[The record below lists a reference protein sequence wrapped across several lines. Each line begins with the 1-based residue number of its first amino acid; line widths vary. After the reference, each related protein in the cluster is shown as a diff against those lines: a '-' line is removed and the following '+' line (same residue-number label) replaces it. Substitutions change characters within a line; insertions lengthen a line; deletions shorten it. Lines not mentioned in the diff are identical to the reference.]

1 MMIAKERNEHG
12 GGYRYLIVGSIISVM
27 GLTACDQQEKLTG
40 DGMNTTEDRAEVASN
55 GSYVSLA
62 GTVVEASA
70 EQFQLDYGN
79 GTMTVEMDD
88 WDWYPEGHHLLE
100 NDQVVVYGYVDDDFY
115 ERRSIEASSVYV
127 TDAGTQFYA
136 NGVDEEDFPVFAAVE
151 FGEPQIELKGTVTKV
166 EGDEFHLNTG
176 KQVVE
181 VDTED
186 MPYDPLDKEGFQQI
200 KMNDRVSVTGLLE
213 ADVFDNLEI
222 AASRV
227 VTLRSSKPEASK
239 ESG

>member
-1 MMIAKERNEHG
+1 MTRIRRENGPNLRCLTVCSA
-12 GGYRYLIVGSIISVM
+12 LFAM
-27 GLTACDQQEKLTG
+27 GMVACDEQEELSG
-40 DGMNTTEDRAEVASN
+40 DGKNTSEPFAEVASD

-62 GTVVEASA
+62 GTVAEASA
-70 EQFQLDYGN
+70 EQFLLDYGS

-100 NDQVVVYGYVDDDFY
+100 NDQVVVYGFIDDDFY
-115 ERRSIEASSVYV
+115 ERRSIEASSVCV

-136 NGVDEEDFPVFAAVE
+136 SGVDEEDFPVYAGVE
-151 FGEPQIELKGTVTKV
+151 FGEPRIELKGTVTKID
-166 EGDEFHLNTG
+166 GDEFHLNTG
-176 KQVVE
+176 NKVVE

-200 KMNDRVSVTGLLE
+200 KVNDRVSVTGLLE

-227 VTLRSSKPEASK
+227 VTLRSSKPKDSK